1 MLLSRTGGLA
11 MAGVASVLYA
21 GVVLGRTVL
30 PTSVF
35 FESPGETSALELLTM
50 FLNAGTFLIVAIV
63 AGGLAEQFRATSQ
76 ELETQ
81 RKDLRDLQA
90 YKDLVFQSVG
100 TGLIALDRDHRI
112 TAFNGAAEEITGRS
126 ANETIGRPW
135 RAIFGDGVPLPEVE
149 AAIEASPRAST
160 RHETPL
166 RRPDGTTVP
175 VRLTF
180 SGLRSGEGARLGL
193 IGACDDLSAIRAMEA
208 RMRQA
213 DRLAT
218 LGRMAANIAHEIRN
232 PLASLTG
239 AIEVLTGTA
248 AAGEARER
256 LSQIVVR
263 ESERLN
269 QIITNFLE
277 YARPA
282 PLAFQAVNVAGALE
296 GVLLLLEHRGAASG
310 LKIVRAFSSPLVW
323 RVDPEQFRQVLW
335 NLCLNAVEAMPQGG
349 ELSVGATAVP
359 GQKLEVW
366 VTDSGH
372 GIAPDDLTH
381 VFEPFFSTKPGGTGL
396 GLSLVHR
403 IVQEH
408 GGEGDVR
415 STPVL
420 VITAFA
426 STETAV
432 EAMKL
437 GAYDYLTKPFK
448 VDEIKLTIANALER
462 KRLQDENQALKRQLR
477 RERGFE
483 NFLGKSPQ
491 MLDIFETI
499 RKAADS
505 VSTVLITGESGT
517 GKELVARA
525 IHEESP
531 RRNGPVVASN
541 CGAGPQTLMESDLF
555 GHVKGAFTGAVAN
568 TVGLFS
574 AAAGGTLFLD
584 EVTEVPSSV
593 QVKLL
598 RAIQEREIRR
608 VGDTRDIK
616 VDVRL
621 IAASNREVAKAVADG
636 VLREDLFYRLNVI
649 PIHLPPLRER
659 REDIP
664 LLVAHFVR
672 RLSAE
677 LGPPVRSVTPGA
689 LPVLETYRWPG
700 HVRELENV
708 IERALVLGSG
718 DRLDAPGLPPD
729 LRRPRDVQGV
739 AVEIPEDGL
748 DLEAT
753 LSQIEHRYIQTALAR
768 TGGVQT
774 RAAELLRVSLRQ
786 IRYKLQKYTRL
797 TRRG

>member
-1 MLLSRTGGLA
+1 MPDTR
-11 MAGVASVLYA
+11 VL
-21 GVVLGRTVL
+21 VVDDER
-30 PTSVF
+30 SMR
-35 FESPGETSALELLTM
+35 ELLAIM
-50 FLNAGTFLIVAIV
+50 LRQAGHDVTVAD
-63 AGGLAEQFRATSQ
+63 GG
-76 ELETQ
+76 
-81 RKDLRDLQA
+81 
-90 YKDLVFQSVG
+90 
-100 TGLIALDRDHRI
+100 
-112 TAFNGAAEEITGRS
+112 
-126 ANETIGRPW
+126 
-135 RAIFGDGVPLPEVE
+135 E
-149 AAIEASPRAST
+149 AAIKALKS
-160 RHETPL
+160 
-166 RRPDGTTVP
+166 D
-175 VRLTF
+175 TF
-180 SGLRSGEGARLGL
+180 
-193 IGACDDLSAIRAMEA
+193 DLVITDL
-208 RMRQA
+208 RMREV
-213 DRLAT
+213 DGLAV
-218 LGRMAANIAHEIRN
+218 LRAAKE
-232 PLASLTG
+232 
-239 AIEVLTGTA
+239 
-248 AAGEARER
+248 
-256 LSQIVVR
+256 Q
-263 ESERLN
+263 
-269 QIITNFLE
+269 
-277 YARPA
+277 
-282 PLAFQAVNVAGALE
+282 
-296 GVLLLLEHRGAASG
+296 
-310 LKIVRAFSSPLVW
+310 SPQTV
-323 RVDPEQFRQVLW
+323 
-335 NLCLNAVEAMPQGG
+335 
-349 ELSVGATAVP
+349 
-359 GQKLEVW
+359 
-366 VTDSGH
+366 
-372 GIAPDDLTH
+372 
-381 VFEPFFSTKPGGTGL
+381 
-396 GLSLVHR
+396 
-403 IVQEH
+403 
-408 GGEGDVR
+408 
-415 STPVL
+415 VL

-531 RRNGPVVASN
+531 RRNGPFVSIN
-541 CGAGPQTLMESDLF
+541 CGAVPETLMESELF

-677 LGPPVRSVTPGA
+677 LGRPVRSVTPEA
-689 LPVLETYRWPG
+689 LAILETYRWPG
-700 HVRELENV
+700 NVRELENV

-718 DRLDAPGLPPD
+718 DKLDAPGLPPD
-729 LRRPRDVQGV
+729 LRRPRDVQDV